1 MSKFENIFIRMLQED
16 MTSATAFSG
25 GNTVGQTAGGL
36 QNVDSY
42 APGYAGYPPPSLG
55 TVEVRRDKK
64 KKKPK
69 SKKKKTKKK
78 KQPKVPGESFPFFQT
93 RQSGMTGPGN
103 KDGFSFM

>member
-1 MSKFENIFIRMLQED
+1 MLKFEKIFHKLLHED

-36 QNVDSY
+36 SNVDSY
-42 APGYAGYPPPSLG
+42 APGDARIPHSLG

-69 SKKKKTKKK
+69 SKKKQNKKK
-78 KQPKVPGESFPFFQT
+78 KEPKIPGERFPFMQS
-93 RQSGMTGPGN
+93 RYSGMTGIGN
-103 KDGFSFM
+103 KDGFGLM

>member
-1 MSKFENIFIRMLQED
+1 MSKFENIFIRMLEED
-16 MTSATAFSG
+16 MTAGTAFSG

-42 APGYAGYPPPSLG
+42 APGDARIPKSLG

-64 KKKPK
+64 KKKKK
-69 SKKKKTKKK
+69 SKKVKLKKE
-78 KQPKVPGESFPFFQT
+78 QPKVPGETFPFYQT
-93 RQSGMTGPGN
+93 RQSGMTGTGN

>member
-16 MTSATAFSG
+16 MSSGTAFSG

-42 APGYAGYPPPSLG
+42 APSRSDIPHSLG

-64 KKKPK
+64 KSKPK
-69 SKKKKTKKK
+69 SKKKKKKK
-78 KQPKVPGESFPFFQT
+78 EQPKIPGETFPFYQT
-93 RQSGMTGPGN
+93 RQSGMSGPGN

>member
-1 MSKFENIFIRMLQED
+1 MLKFEKMFHKLLQED

-36 QNVDSY
+36 SNVDSY
-42 APGYAGYPPPSLG
+42 APGDARMPHSLG

-69 SKKKKTKKK
+69 SKKKQKKK
-78 KQPKVPGESFPFFQT
+78 KKEPKIPGERFPFMQT
-93 RQSGMTGPGN
+93 RHTGMSGIGN
-103 KDGFSFM
+103 KDGFGLM